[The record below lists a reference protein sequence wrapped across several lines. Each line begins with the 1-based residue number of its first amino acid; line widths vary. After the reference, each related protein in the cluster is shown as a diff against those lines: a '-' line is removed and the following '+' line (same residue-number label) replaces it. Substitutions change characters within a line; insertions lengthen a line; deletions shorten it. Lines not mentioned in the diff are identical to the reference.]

1 MNIPLVIYTPS
12 EFFEKLNIE
21 FPVFWIYYGLLISMI
36 LYNLF
41 LIISVRDINFLYY
54 VLGAGA
60 LRKIMTRKN
69 KYRVDEVLRSL
80 SKKHDV
86 RINGTDILVLNG
98 KSKKKPKQYDL
109 GNGSWGKIEL

>member
-1 MNIPLVIYTPS
+1 MLDYLHSP
-12 EFFEKLNIE
+12 
-21 FPVFWIYYGLLISMI
+21 
-36 LYNLF
+36 
-41 LIISVRDINFLYY
+41 NFLYY

-60 LRKIMTRKN
+60 LHKIMARKN

-98 KSKKKPKQYDL
+98 KSKKKPKQHDL
-109 GNGSWGKIEL
+109 GNGSWGKIDYLVNYCGYRQYFVAEF